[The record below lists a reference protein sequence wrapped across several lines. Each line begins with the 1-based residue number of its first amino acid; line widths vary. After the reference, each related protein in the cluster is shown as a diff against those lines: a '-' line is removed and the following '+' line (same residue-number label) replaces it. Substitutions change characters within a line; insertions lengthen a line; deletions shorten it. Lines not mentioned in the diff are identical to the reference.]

1 MRKNQKLV
9 WVVSSVAALL
19 LVFPVGRAVEANR
32 AAGVAASQGSN
43 PAEEA
48 KRRHERDAANF
59 ATNAAYFDAVF
70 QGQPSIS
77 QDLDRRAPMGRW
89 AAAAD
94 RAAFAHGYRDGY
106 EQALAESSMPEPAQ

>member
-1 MRKNQKLV
+1 MLAEVEPLLKRNLSAGHIAFAV
-9 WVVSSVAALL
+9 PAFERALN
-19 LVFPVGRAVEANR
+19 A
-32 AAGVAASQGSN
+32 Q
-43 PAEEA
+43 AEG
-48 KRRHERDAANF
+48 DG
-59 ATNAAYFDAVF
+59 VF
-70 QGQPSIS
+70 QGEMSVL